1 MRHFPKHFLIAVVL
15 CSVLACDST
24 DVGDDPASQPPL
36 ITTESLLLNPTG
48 YVPLAAE
55 LKLETRVPV
64 QVEIEVAGRTSD
76 SEPLIHRFEEIATSF
91 TLPILGLYPEHTNTL
106 HIRFYDNRNQLM
118 GEESRSIDTQKL
130 LPELPGIN
138 VSVNTGRQKPG
149 MNLVS
154 YFGHTN
160 SQLPQIPFIFDEE
173 GYIRWYAN
181 MVTHPVLGKLFYD
194 AGVERLRSGNLYFG
208 DGSSGR
214 IVEMDMLGN
223 VINEW
228 PIPGYWFHHNVLELP
243 NGNLLATVSKN
254 DLPTIE
260 DHIIEIHRVSGNIV
274 QVWDLRESLDQ
285 RRRILSSNPRDWIHS
300 NGLTYDE
307 ATDAI
312 IVSGRVQGTI
322 KLSRN
327 NEVIWILGQH
337 RGWDQSG
344 DGTDLKSKLLQ
355 PLDASGTPITDPQVL
370 QGFVDHPEFSW
381 PWYQHAPKL
390 TPQGTLFVFDNGD
403 NRHYQGQPVFSR
415 AVEYRIDDQAMTIQ
429 QVWEYGRERGF
440 STYSGIVSDVDY
452 HDDEQSV
459 VFMPGANFQFG
470 PNGKT
475 VEVDYNTKEV
485 LYEAEVR
492 KEAPASGI
500 TFHRIERLPIYPSN
514 NQ

>member
-1 MRHFPKHFLIAVVL
+1 M
-15 CSVLACDST
+15 
-24 DVGDDPASQPPL
+24 
-36 ITTESLLLNPTG
+36 
-48 YVPLAAE
+48 
-55 LKLETRVPV
+55 
-64 QVEIEVAGRTSD
+64 
-76 SEPLIHRFEEIATSF
+76 
-91 TLPILGLYPEHTNTL
+91 
-106 HIRFYDNRNQLM
+106 
-118 GEESRSIDTQKL
+118 
-130 LPELPGIN
+130 
-138 VSVNTGRQKPG
+138 
-149 MNLVS
+149 
-154 YFGHTN
+154 
-160 SQLPQIPFIFDEE
+160 
-173 GYIRWYAN
+173 
-181 MVTHPVLGKLFYD
+181 
-194 AGVERLRSGNLYFG
+194 
-208 DGSSGR
+208 
-214 IVEMDMLGN
+214 
-223 VINEW
+223 
-228 PIPGYWFHHNVLELP
+228 
-243 NGNLLATVSKN
+243 LATVSKN

-260 DHIIEIHRVSGNIV
+260 DHIIEIHRVSGNII